1 MFAVCSEAYTER
13 IYKMELY
20 EGRPQKVEGRL
31 EKEIRAYDLL
41 DSLGVSYVRVDHEP
55 AMTMDVCVD
64 IDAALGATMCKNLF
78 LCNRQKTEFYMLLMP
93 GDKPFKTKDLSS
105 QIGTSRLSFG
115 EAEYMER
122 FLDLTPGAV
131 SVLGL
136 MNDKEKAV
144 RLLIDED
151 ILNAEYVG
159 VHPCVNT
166 SSIRISIS
174 DLLGKIIPA
183 VDHQFI
189 TVTL

>member
-1 MFAVCSEAYTER
+1 M
-13 IYKMELY
+13 ILY
-20 EGRPQKVEGRL
+20 EGRPQNAENRE

-41 DSLGVSYVRVDHEP
+41 DSLGIEYLRVDHEP
-55 AMTMDVCVD
+55 AMTMEVCVD
-64 IDAALGATMCKNLF
+64 IDAALGASMCKNLF

-105 QIGTSRLSFG
+105 QIDTSRLSFA

-122 FLDLTPGAV
+122 FLNLTPGAV
-131 SVLGL
+131 TVLGL
-136 MNDKEKAV
+136 MNDKEKNV

-159 VHPCVNT
+159 IHPCVNT

-174 DLLGKIIPA
+174 NLVGKLLPA
-183 VDHQFI
+183 IGHHFV
-189 TVTL
+189 TVSL

>member
-1 MFAVCSEAYTER
+1 M
-13 IYKMELY
+13 ILHK
-20 EGRPQKVEGRL
+20 GRPQNAEDRE
-31 EKEIRAYDLL
+31 EKEIKAYDLL
-41 DSLGVSYVRVDHEP
+41 DSLGIEYLRVDHEP
-55 AMTMDVCVD
+55 AMTMEVCVD
-64 IDAALGATMCKNLF
+64 IDAALGASMCKNLF

-105 QIGTSRLSFG
+105 QIDTSRLSFA

-122 FLDLTPGAV
+122 FLNVSPGAV
-131 SVLGL
+131 TVLGL
-136 MNDKEKAV
+136 MNDKEKNV

-174 DLLGKIIPA
+174 DLIGKLIPA
-183 VDHQFI
+183 IGHHFV
-189 TVTL
+189 TVSL

>member
-1 MFAVCSEAYTER
+1 
-13 IYKMELY
+13 MELY
-20 EGRPQKVEGRL
+20 EGRPQNAEGRL
-31 EKEIRAYDLL
+31 EKEMRAYDLL
-41 DSLGVSYVRVDHEP
+41 DSLDISYVRVDHEP

-136 MNDKEKAV
+136 MNDKDKAV

-166 SSIRISIS
+166 SSIRISID
-174 DLLGKIIPA
+174 DLLGKLLPA
-183 VDHQFI
+183 MNRQFI